1 MISVDTI
8 RDIISDTVRLSLTL
22 SEIFSNSRIFSTEP
36 EPKIRRR
43 IEIYNKTMNDRFKPV
58 PKQQKKLERNQEF
71 VIHTNN
77 LKQNNT
83 INFVPIA
90 WRVRQEDV

>member
-8 RDIISDTVRLSLTL
+8 NIISDTVRLSLTL

-71 VIHTNN
+71 VIHTN
-77 LKQNNT
+77 KT
-83 INFVPIA
+83 IP
-90 WRVRQEDV
+90 